1 MAGTSWSS
9 TKGCR
14 KELKTSH
21 QIKGGVLWKQKN
33 ELIDFDAILDARHG
47 KVGTPEREQFRKE
60 AEAYC
65 VGQIISDGRKREKMT
80 QSDLANKVGVTKS
93 YISRIENGS
102 VEPGAGLFLRMLSAM
117 GMSIEYSKMVY

>member
-1 MAGTSWSS
+1 MET
-9 TKGCR
+9 
-14 KELKTSH
+14 
-21 QIKGGVLWKQKN
+21 KN
-33 ELIDFDAILDARHG
+33 ELIDFDAILDARYG
-47 KVGTPEREQFRKE
+47 KVGTPEREQFCKE
-60 AEAYC
+60 AEDYC

>member
-1 MAGTSWSS
+1 MET
-9 TKGCR
+9 
-14 KELKTSH
+14 
-21 QIKGGVLWKQKN
+21 KN

-65 VGQIISDGRKREKMT
+65 VGRIISDGRKRERMT

-117 GMSIEYSKMVY
+117 GMGIEYSKIVY